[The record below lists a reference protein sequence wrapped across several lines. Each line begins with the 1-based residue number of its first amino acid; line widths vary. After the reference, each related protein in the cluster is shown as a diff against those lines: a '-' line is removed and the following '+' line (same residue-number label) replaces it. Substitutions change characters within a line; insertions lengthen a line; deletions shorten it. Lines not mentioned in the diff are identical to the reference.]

1 MNLAVRPSSISD
13 VSLMAYL
20 EKLET
25 GRPVHLG
32 LLTNPRSR
40 QNTLFP
46 IHHRLAKLGMS
57 PDDSVQTIHPSEIQ
71 NALTYLLFHRNIN
84 VLAING
90 GDGTIHTV
98 VNVLWN
104 LLDEVETLSG
114 VACPAP
120 LLLLLNGGTMN
131 MASRAMNTK
140 GNATRTVKWFINEY
154 TGKPLGGVPI
164 RKTSLMEIRRDTDR
178 QRTVGL
184 IFGSELTYNALWMY
198 ALFGQGYLGLARL
211 CLEAAV
217 GAHFNTSLWRKYG
230 HMLTPPTTPLEV
242 DGVTYPNYS
251 AVLASTVDLTLALG
265 LIQTV
270 LVAEGSP
277 GFFAKIVLETD
288 PKRLIAL
295 IPSLMSEA
303 RHPRILDIP
312 SASLLRVRGAFT
324 LDGELYPAPEN
335 DPTAPVTVSVCSRR
349 LHAVHNHESAI

>member
-1 MNLAVRPSSISD
+1 MNAG
-13 VSLMAYL
+13 SLPNSTPDASLLAYL
-20 EKLET
+20 DALLPD
-25 GRPVHLG
+25 RPVHLG

-46 IHHRLAKLGMS
+46 VHSRLARLGVL
-57 PDDSVQTIHPSEIQ
+57 PDDSLQTVHPSEIQ
-71 NALTYLLFHRNIN
+71 GALNHLLFRRNIN

-98 VNVLWN
+98 VNVLWDF
-104 LLDEVETLSG
+104 LDEVEKSSG
-114 VACPAP
+114 VVCPAP

-140 GNATRTVKWFINEY
+140 GNAVRTVRWFLQEY
-154 TGKPLGGVPI
+154 AGQSLGGVPV
-164 RKTSLMEIRRDTDR
+164 RNASLMEIRRDGDR
-178 QRTVGL
+178 KRTVGL

-198 ALFGQGYLGLARL
+198 SLFGQGYLGLTRL

-217 GAHFNTSLWRKYG
+217 GAHLNTSLWQKYG
-230 HMLTPPTTPLEV
+230 HLLTPPQSPLEI

-251 AVLASTVDLTLALG
+251 AVLASTVDLTLAMG
-265 LIQTV
+265 LIQTL

-312 SASLLRVRGAFT
+312 AASLLRVRGAFT

-335 DPTAPVTVSVCSRR
+335 DPSCAVTVSVCTRR
-349 LHAVHNHESAI
+349 LRAVHNHESAI